1 VLALTTAFAFSAY
14 GTDVALR
21 VAVTMILTIA
31 FANIFSYVTET
42 QRRRA
47 AEQEQELEL
56 ERDRLALLVHAT
68 QAGFTDW
75 DTKAN
80 EVIYSERF
88 KEMLGYPADFDTA
101 AWRSFFDLMHPDDHE
116 RVRSVFRELMREK
129 RRPGLQPPGEPL
141 EYRLVHAK
149 GGYVWVK
156 AASLAQVDGAGRIRR
171 FITSFQDVTEYHEQ
185 QARLRDDQR
194 RLDLVVRAARAG
206 IVDWDGRTH
215 ATYYSPRFR
224 EILGHPPDADTSAW
238 PDYFKA
244 LIHPDDRERVIAR
257 FREYIRGSGPE
268 GPAEYYEPEEY
279 RLQRADGSYVWVQ
292 SQGVCVRDA
301 TGFVTRFIAA
311 ISDVTE
317 RRDADKFSA
326 DIFDALPIGLAM
338 RDLQGRYVFV
348 NRTWEEYTGAKRESV
363 IGKTVRDRAPAE
375 EAARV
380 EAEDREAI
388 ERGPDAPPQLKDLS
402 FAGKRYVLTRT
413 VITDA
418 SGAPRGVVVASL
430 DTTER
435 SRIEE
440 RLAGEQRRASLL
452 MRAANIGILDWDG
465 VNRTVYYSPRF
476 KEILRHPADA
486 DTSKWPDYFD
496 LVHPEDRE
504 RVHTSFREHLRGG
517 PGAGDV
523 HDLIQYRLRRADG
536 SYVWVEAFGASVR
549 DARGFAERFIASI
562 SDISE
567 RRFQEEALRSA
578 VRLRE
583 EVERMSRHDLKTPIN
598 SVIAMARLLRDDG
611 RLAREDADMLSS
623 IERAGYRV
631 LNMVN
636 LSLDLFR
643 MEQGSYEFRPRPV
656 DLAEVARR
664 VAADLESQAASK
676 RVAVQVRAD
685 AARTALAEEPLCY
698 SLLANLIKNAIEAAP
713 DDTVVTV
720 AVQPQPD
727 HVLAVQVH
735 NAGAVLPEMRQRFF
749 QKYATAG
756 KSGGTG
762 LGAYSARLLAR
773 VQQGDI
779 TVRTSE
785 EEGTTLT
792 VKLNLAAEAPR
803 EPVIAKKTR
812 NKIVAAAAARRVLIV
827 DDDEFNRIV
836 LRRFLPSPPFE
847 VELAVNGRAALDAAR
862 KHWPDAVLLDLEMPV
877 MDGYETAAKLR
888 ELERADGRKRCTIVA
903 ISSNDE
909 DAIIRRA
916 LAAGCDHYQ
925 VKPAP
930 RETLLRLLGDA
941 PPAPAPKPAADSSA
955 ADPVEVDADLEAALP
970 AFLASRR
977 EALQELTQALA
988 GGDRAAAKRL
998 AHKLAGSFNLY
1009 GFRWAAA
1016 QCKALER
1023 AAPAGDAAELGRAAA
1038 AVREHLDTVQVRLRT
1053 AEAK

>member
-1 VLALTTAFAFSAY
+1 ML
-14 GTDVALR
+14 
-21 VAVTMILTIA
+21 LTIA
-31 FANIFSYVTET
+31 FANIFSYVSET

-80 EVIYSERF
+80 VVIYSERF

-101 AWRSFFDLMHPDDHE
+101 TWRSFFELMHADDHD
-116 RVRSVFRELMREK
+116 RVRSVFRGLMREK
-129 RRPGLQPPGEPL
+129 RKPGLQPPGEPL
-141 EYRLVHAK
+141 EYRLKSAD
-149 GGYVWVK
+149 GAYVWVK

-171 FITSFQDVTEYHEQ
+171 FITSFQDVTKYHEQ

-224 EILGHPPDADTSAW
+224 EILGHAPGADTSGW
-238 PDYFKA
+238 PDYFRA

-257 FREYIRGSGPE
+257 FRQYILGTGPE
-268 GPAEYYEPEEY
+268 GPAEYYEPEQY

-311 ISDVTE
+311 ITDVTE

-348 NRTWEEYTGAKRESV
+348 NRTWEEYTGAKREDV

-380 EAEDREAI
+380 EAEDREALS
-388 ERGPDAPPQLKDLS
+388 RGPDAPAQLKDLS

-452 MRAANIGILDWDG
+452 MRAANVGILDWDG
-465 VNRTVYYSPRF
+465 VKRTVYYSPRF
-476 KEILRHPADA
+476 KEILRYPADA
-486 DTSKWPDYFD
+486 DTSKWPDYFE

-504 RVHTSFREHLRGG
+504 RVHGSFRAHIRAGG
-517 PGAGDV
+517 PDADV

-598 SVIAMARLLRDDG
+598 SVIAMARLLREDG
-611 RLAREDADMLSS
+611 RLAREDADMLAS

-676 RVAVQVRAD
+676 RVRVEVRSGGAS
-685 AARTALAEEPLCY
+685 AALAEEPLCY

-713 DDTVVTV
+713 DDTAVTV
-720 AVQPQPD
+720 AVQAQPD
-727 HVLAVQVH
+727 RVLAVQVH

-773 VQQGDI
+773 VMQGDI
-779 TVRTSE
+779 TFRTSE

-792 VKLNLAAEAPR
+792 VKLNPAAEASK
-803 EPVIAKKTR
+803 EVVDSGKTKK
-812 NKIVAAAAARRVLIV
+812 KKSIVAAAGRRVLIV

-847 VELAVNGRAALDAAR
+847 VELAVNGRAALDAA
-862 KHWPDAVLLDLEMPV
+862 KKSWPDAVLLDLEMPV
-877 MDGYETAAKLR
+877 MDGYETATRLR
-888 ELERADGRKRCTIVA
+888 ELERAEGRKRCTIVA

-930 RETLLRLLGDA
+930 RETLLRLLGDQLAAQA
-941 PPAPAPKPAADSSA
+941 PQFSKPPAADSSA

-977 EALQELTQALA
+977 EALQELAQALA
-988 GGDRAAAKRL
+988 GGERAAAKRL
-998 AHKLAGSFNLY
+998 AHKLAGSFSLY

-1038 AVREHLDTVQVRLRT
+1038 AVREHLDTVQVRLRA